1 MQTAFLGDV
10 ALAMPLCGAIKDIFP
25 QSRLT
30 FITTKQAAPIAKLTT
45 AIDNVLI
52 FDKRGEHKGL
62 SGLYRFAVNLRLE
75 KFDIFLSLHRSLRSA
90 ILSKL
95 SSPKYSY
102 GFNTASG
109 AFLYNFRCK
118 YQLHQHE
125 ITRNLNFL
133 KLLNKQVNLSGYD
146 KSHVNLKFNQEL
158 VDTVNTKLDK
168 LKITTDKIILLA
180 PNSVWETK
188 KWTQGGFIKVARE
201 MIGRDYNVLL
211 IGSKDDYDYTQII
224 SHESRAF
231 NICGEFSIPETIYL
245 MTKVKLLV
253 SNDSAPVHFAGLV
266 NCPVVAIFGPTS
278 PIFGFAP
285 RSLNSIIVERSDLK
299 CKPCEIH
306 GSNRCPIGTFEC
318 MKSLSHKEVI
328 MAIDSILNRHQVQ

>member
-1 MQTAFLGDV
+1 
-10 ALAMPLCGAIKDIFP
+10 MPLCGAIKDIFP

-30 FITTKQAAPIAKLTT
+30 FITTKQASPIAELAT

-52 FDKRGEHKGL
+52 FDKRGEFNGV
-62 SGLYRFAVNLRLE
+62 SGLFRFAERLKLE
-75 KFDIFLSLHRSLRSA
+75 KFDLFVSLHRSLRSA
-90 ILSKL
+90 ILTKL
-95 SSPKYSY
+95 SSPKYSF

-133 KLLNKQVNLSGYD
+133 NLLNKQVNLSGYD

-158 VDTVNTKLDK
+158 VDSVNAKLEK
-168 LKITTDKIILLA
+168 LKIIIEKIIMLA

-188 KWTQGGFIKVARE
+188 KWTQGGFITVAKE
-201 MIGRDYNVLL
+201 MIARDYHVLL

-224 SHESRAF
+224 SNESRAI

-245 MTKVKLLV
+245 MTKAKLLV

-278 PIFGFAP
+278 PIFGFGP
-285 RSLNSIIVERSDLK
+285 RSLDSIVVERSDLK

-306 GSNRCPIGTFEC
+306 GSKKCPIGTFEC
-318 MKSLSHKEVI
+318 MRSLSYKEVI
-328 MAIDSILNRHQVQ
+328 MAIDSILSRHQVQ